1 LSLTKT
7 LREKE
12 MKKEITK
19 KHLKRIKLE
28 IQELLGMLSVQ
39 ELTTNWRFIGNY
51 QNLHQELIRV

>member
-1 LSLTKT
+1 
-7 LREKE
+7 

-28 IQELLGMLSVQ
+28 IQELLGMLSIQ